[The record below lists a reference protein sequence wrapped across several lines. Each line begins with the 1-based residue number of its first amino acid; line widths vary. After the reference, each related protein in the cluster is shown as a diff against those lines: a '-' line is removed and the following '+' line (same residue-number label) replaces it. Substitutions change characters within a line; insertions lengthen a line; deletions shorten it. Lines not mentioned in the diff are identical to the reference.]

1 MTVEDDNKAAI
12 RAYHD
17 RLWGQGDLT
26 VIDEI
31 WHPEAKV
38 ALTDFA
44 DTALSAVKAD
54 ATRYFV
60 AFTDV
65 ATTIHTLLA
74 EGDKVVLHWST
85 SGRHIGPYGDIAATG
100 RTITMA
106 GIDILTL
113 TDGRITEAQS
123 MWDGLSVFDQLGV
136 LTIGTEPA
144 P

>member
-1 MTVEDDNKAAI
+1 MSVQDQNKALI

-17 RLWGQGDLT
+17 RLWGQGDLS
-26 VIDEI
+26 VIDEV

-38 ALTDFA
+38 SLTDFA

-54 ATRYFV
+54 AARYFG
-60 AFTDV
+60 AFAEV
-65 ATTIHTLLA
+65 QTTIQTLLA
-74 EGDKVVLHWST
+74 EGDKVVLHWT
-85 SGRHIGPYGDIAATG
+85 TTGRHVGPYGDIPPTG

-113 TDGRITEAQS
+113 SGGRIIAADS

-136 LTIGTEPA
+136 LTIGTVPA